1 MSNEI
6 NNNVNAIEL
15 SEQELDMV
23 AGGSIDSFDSFG
35 FGLNGSSF
43 KQFALK
49 AGESSFAGPQGTG
62 TQHIVEIQGVSS
74 KSFKGFGS
82 FGDDTSYESYQ

>member
-23 AGGSIDSFDSFG
+23 AGGSSDFSTFG
-35 FGLNGSSF
+35 FGLNGSTF
-43 KQFALK
+43 EQFALK
-49 AGESSFAGPQGTG
+49 AGESSFAGPEGTG
-62 TQHIVEIQGVSS
+62 TQNIVEIQGVSS

-82 FGDDTSYESYQ
+82 FGDDTSYESYE

>member
-6 NNNVNAIEL
+6 KNNAIEL

-23 AGGSIDSFDSFG
+23 AGGSDSFGSFG

-43 KQFALK
+43 EQFALK
-49 AGESSFAGPQGTG
+49 AGETTFAGPEGTG
-62 TQHIVEIQGVSS
+62 SQNIVEIQGVSS
-74 KSFKGFGS
+74 NTFKGIGS
-82 FGDDTSYESYQ
+82 FGTDTSYESY

>member
-23 AGGSIDSFDSFG
+23 AGGSDGNGFLNFG
-35 FGLNGSSF
+35 FSGSSF
-43 KQFALK
+43 EQFAL
-49 AGESSFAGPQGTG
+49 AGGEATFAGPQGAG
-62 TQHIVEIQGVSS
+62 TQGMFQIQGISS
-74 KSFKGFGS
+74 GAFKGLGAFGS
-82 FGDDTSYESYQ
+82 DSDE